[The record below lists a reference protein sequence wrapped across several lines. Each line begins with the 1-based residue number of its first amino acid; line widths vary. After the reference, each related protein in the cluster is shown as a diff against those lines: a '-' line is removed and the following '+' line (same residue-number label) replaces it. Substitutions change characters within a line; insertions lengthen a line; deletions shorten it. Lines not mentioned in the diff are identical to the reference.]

1 MTQLAP
7 KKPLNGSLRHRINKY
22 AHLQGQRHE
31 NDLRVMLYAQVQQA
45 RDAGAEYEAL
55 AAMVS
60 KFESAQ

>member
-1 MTQLAP
+1 MAACATEST
-7 KKPLNGSLRHRINKY
+7 NT
-22 AHLQGQRHE
+22 HLQGQRHE